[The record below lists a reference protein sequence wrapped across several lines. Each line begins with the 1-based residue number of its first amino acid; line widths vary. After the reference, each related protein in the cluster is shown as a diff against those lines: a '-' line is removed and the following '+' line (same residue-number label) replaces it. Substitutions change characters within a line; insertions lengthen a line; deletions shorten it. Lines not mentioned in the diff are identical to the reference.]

1 MGVYISELDI
11 ETYRGIKKLKMENL
25 APINIITGDNNS
37 GKTSVLELLQSVKNP
52 TSFRVWRN
60 LIRNNGMNLSRGL
73 TYYDGFYDLF
83 DVNEDT
89 KKIEYAVSLN
99 GEKHVI
105 EMQATVLHEEILESQ
120 FNKLQGLSYVRY
132 EDDYAE
138 NIMNVSKL
146 QMQIKD
152 NGQIASNSAVY
163 EGQIRYVRNKSNEDS
178 SREKNIIYI
187 SPTRHAEGTLYL
199 NAVLETP
206 DLYEQMLAILKDY
219 DEDIMSINYDNSEEN
234 GRRRGVYKILSK
246 SHKKALP
253 LNVYGDGMKKA
264 VLLMS
269 AVIAAEDGVLLI
281 DEFETAIHTSAMK
294 NTFRWILETCRK
306 LNVQVFV
313 TSHSKEAI
321 DKLLKCSEKCLD
333 DMALYTLYKKENMTA
348 VRRMNGRK
356 AIEAQDNMGL
366 ELR

>member
-1 MGVYISELDI
+1 MRVCLVCHQARRRDRRDPDREPAQGGLQRPRDPGG
-11 ETYRGIKKLKMENL
+11 RLCGR
-25 APINIITGDNNS
+25 
-37 GKTSVLELLQSVKNP
+37 LLQLHQP
-52 TSFRVWRN
+52 
-60 LIRNNGMNLSRGL
+60 L
-73 TYYDGFYDLF
+73 GFYHRP
-83 DVNEDT
+83 
-89 KKIEYAVSLN
+89 S
-99 GEKHVI
+99 G
-105 EMQATVLHEEILESQ
+105 
-120 FNKLQGLSYVRY
+120 
-132 EDDYAE
+132 
-138 NIMNVSKL
+138 
-146 QMQIKD
+146 
-152 NGQIASNSAVY
+152 
-163 EGQIRYVRNKSNEDS
+163 
-178 SREKNIIYI
+178 
-187 SPTRHAEGTLYL
+187 AEGTLYL

-234 GRRRGVYKILSK
+234 GRRHGVYKILSK

-281 DEFETAIHTSAMK
+281 DEFETAIHTSAME

-321 DKLLKCSEKCLD
+321 DKLLKCSEQCLEE
-333 DMALYTLYKKENMTA
+333 MAVYTLYKKENKTA